1 MTNEYIFEGH
11 NCEIL
16 PEDYKTTDFSFKI
29 ILIGN
34 SGVGKTS
41 ITFKATKNIFN
52 SKYNAT
58 VGFEFSTFIVKIDDS
73 IIKLQIWD
81 TCGQEIYRGLIS
93 NFYRSS
99 SLAIIVYSIDNR
111 RSFDEIDD
119 WIKELKINSKPDA
132 KIFLIGNKKDLEN
145 ERKVEFNEGEKIKDF
160 YQFDYFNETSAKNG
174 INTKELFIKAALL
187 LCEDYKRYSVVNGP
201 KEKSSSLIS
210 LTLSNDNA
218 KIVKKKNKK
227 KKCC

>member
-11 NCEIL
+11 KCEIL
-16 PEDYKTTDFSFKI
+16 PEDYLNTDYSFKI

-41 ITFKATKNIFN
+41 LTLKATKNIFN
-52 SKYNAT
+52 LNYNAT
-58 VGFEFSTFIVKIDDS
+58 VGFEFSTFIVKVDNY

-81 TCGQEIYRGLIS
+81 TCGQEIYRGLIT
-93 NFYRSS
+93 NFYKNC

-111 RSFDEIDD
+111 DSFNDIDD

-132 KIFLIGNKKDLEN
+132 KIFLIGNKTDLEEN
-145 ERKVEFNEGEKIKDF
+145 RKVEFNEGEEIKKN
-160 YQFDYFNETSAKNG
+160 YNFDYFNEASAKSG

-187 LCEDYKRYSVVNGP
+187 LCEDYKKFNK

-210 LTLSNDNA
+210 LTISNHNE
-218 KIVKKKNKK
+218 KKKLKK

>member
-1 MTNEYIFEGH
+1 MTHEYIFEGH
-11 NCEIL
+11 KCEIL
-16 PEDYKTTDFSFKI
+16 PEDYLNTDYSFKI

-41 ITFKATKNIFN
+41 LTLKATKNIFN
-52 SKYNAT
+52 LNYNAT
-58 VGFEFSTFIVKIDDS
+58 VGFEFSTFIVKVDNY

-81 TCGQEIYRGLIS
+81 TCGQEIYRGLIT
-93 NFYRSS
+93 NFYKNC

-111 RSFDEIDD
+111 DSFNDIDD

-132 KIFLIGNKKDLEN
+132 KIFLIGNKTDLEEN
-145 ERKVEFNEGEKIKDF
+145 RKVEFNEGEEIKKN
-160 YQFDYFNETSAKNG
+160 YNFDYFNEASAKSG

-187 LCEDYKRYSVVNGP
+187 LCEDYKKFNK

-210 LTLSNDNA
+210 LTISNHNE
-218 KIVKKKNKK
+218 KKKLKK

>member
-11 NCEIL
+11 KCEIL
-16 PEDYKTTDFSFKI
+16 PEDYLNTDYSFKI

-41 ITFKATKNIFN
+41 LTLKATKNIFN
-52 SKYNAT
+52 LNYNAT
-58 VGFEFSTFIVKIDDS
+58 VGFEFSTFIVKVDNY

-81 TCGQEIYRGLIS
+81 TCGQEIYRGLIT
-93 NFYRSS
+93 NFYKNC

-111 RSFDEIDD
+111 DSFNDIDD

-132 KIFLIGNKKDLEN
+132 KIFLIGNKTDLEEN
-145 ERKVEFNEGEKIKDF
+145 RKVEFNEGEEIKKN
-160 YQFDYFNETSAKNG
+160 YNFDYFNEASAKSG

-187 LCEDYKRYSVVNGP
+187 LCEDYKKFNK

-210 LTLSNDNA
+210 LTISNHNE
-218 KIVKKKNKK
+218 KTKKQKK

>member
-1 MTNEYIFEGH
+1 MTNEYNLEGH
-11 NCEIL
+11 KCEIL
-16 PEDYKTTDFSFKI
+16 PEDYQKTDYSFKL

-52 SKYNAT
+52 ENYNAT
-58 VGFEFSTFIVKIDDS
+58 VGFEFSTFIVKIDGF

-111 RSFDEIDD
+111 DSFIEIDN

-145 ERKVEFNEGEKIKDF
+145 DRKVEFNEGEKLKNF

-187 LCEDYKRYSVVNGP
+187 LYEDYKKYLLVNGP

-210 LTLSNDNA
+210 LTISNEN
-218 KIVKKKNKK
+218 KKNIKK